1 MFGQSA
7 PLCAGHQQP
16 GVCVEG
22 VWRCAVLPVRSR
34 CWAVLPPGRPA
45 PTRLLVTVELA
56 SWTAFTLQVFPLSP
70 IVAGKLTT
78 RGYRRRDDIGF
89 DVFEIPLRDYDLV
102 LGDVIPAAVRGI
114 FAQIDVDHVPQPVL
128 KLARAPHETRHTSS
142 RPPEQAIP
150 KIWDCLLEFQQD
162 SVRFAVE
169 RGGRALLADDMGL
182 GKTVQCLA
190 LCEYY
195 RDDWPLLIVCPATMR
210 VHWKDMA
217 RKWLSA
223 SSNIAIPKSKNDIMG
238 MLALPQIVVLSYAL
252 VKTVLPLIK
261 SRWENRWTPND
272 ESHHLKESTS
282 QRACELKKWLKC
294 SRRVILLTG
303 TPALNRPAELFS
315 TVDILST
322 GLLGSKIQ
330 FEKRYCQGHKDPR
343 SGRWMNRGSH
353 HETELYLV
361 LTRCLMVRHL
371 KRDVM
376 RCMPKKIRNMVRSVV
391 DTPISIEE
399 TVRREMEGGGQQ
411 SDNLVNLYFESASH
425 KLVAAASLI
434 RTFLQKDSSPFIV
447 FGHHELVLD
456 GLQAILDQT
465 CTTFVRI
472 DGATSPTDR
481 DNAVRRFI
489 KGDARVALLSFGSC
503 ATGLNLASACSSMI
517 FAELPWTPALLFQA
531 EDRIHRIG
539 QQSPSCTYHYVI
551 VRGTSDDFMMP
562 AIERKIR
569 TLAHTLD
576 GAGVD
581 PTPGSTSSAQ
591 PELPFRNP

>member
-1 MFGQSA
+1 M
-7 PLCAGHQQP
+7 
-16 GVCVEG
+16 
-22 VWRCAVLPVRSR
+22 
-34 CWAVLPPGRPA
+34 
-45 PTRLLVTVELA
+45 TLVT
-56 SWTAFTLQVFPLSP
+56 FGN
-70 IVAGKLTT
+70 VAG
-78 RGYRRRDDIGF
+78 
-89 DVFEIPLRDYDLV
+89 
-102 LGDVIPAAVRGI
+102 
-114 FAQIDVDHVPQPVL
+114 
-128 KLARAPHETRHTSS
+128 
-142 RPPEQAIP
+142 
-150 KIWDCLLEFQQD
+150 C
-162 SVRFAVE
+162 
-169 RGGRALLADDMGL
+169 
-182 GKTVQCLA
+182 VQ
-190 LCEYY
+190 
-195 RDDWPLLIVCPATMR
+195 
-210 VHWKDMA
+210 
-217 RKWLSA
+217 
-223 SSNIAIPKSKNDIMG
+223 
-238 MLALPQIVVLSYAL
+238 
-252 VKTVLPLIK
+252 
-261 SRWENRWTPND
+261 
-272 ESHHLKESTS
+272 
-282 QRACELKKWLKC
+282 
-294 SRRVILLTG
+294 
-303 TPALNRPAELFS
+303 
-315 TVDILST
+315 VDILST

-376 RCMPKKIRNMVRSVV
+376 RCMPKKVRNMVRSVV

-425 KLVAAASLI
+425 KLAAAASLI

-447 FGHHELVLD
+447 FGHHELVLN
-456 GLQAILDQT
+456 GLQAILDRT

-503 ATGLNLASACSSMI
+503 ATGLNLASACNSMI
-517 FAELPWTPALLFQA
+517 FAELPWTPALLFQVGSSAPAGTARCSCRFQA

-581 PTPGSTSSAQ
+581 PTPGSASSSQ
-591 PELPFRNP
+591 LELPFRNP